1 MWLFHLHSTLKIQ
14 LFSPFFPLAGATDK
28 ACCRLSLWSFKKK
41 ASTIFYNTAKRKKSV
56 FSPYYEDETVIFHGS
71 AKEKRPFPRP
81 SPPKTQI
88 RLTYPSYL
96 QRISSLSGHWL
107 QPPLKRTVLKKL
119 KKGTCGNATRPYST
133 SQRFKTHRHFLT
145 CNHIGQKDM
154 KSMLEFFR
162 KTQHWSL
169 IEDSKSRRVL
179 EGIS

>member
-1 MWLFHLHSTLKIQ
+1 MWLFHLHSALKIQ
-14 LFSPFFPLAGATDK
+14 LFSPFSPWREPRIRHVVVYPFGAS
-28 ACCRLSLWSFKKK
+28 RKK
-41 ASTIFYNTAKRKKSV
+41 ASTIFYNTAKRKNL
-56 FSPYYEDETVIFHGS
+56 YFHHTMEIKQS
-71 AKEKRPFPRP
+71 HSIAAPKKKPFPRP
-81 SPPKTQI
+81 SPPRTQI

-96 QRISSLSGHWL
+96 QRLSSLSKHWL

-119 KKGTCGNATRPYST
+119 KKETCGNATRPYST
-133 SQRFKTHRHFLT
+133 SQRLKTHRHFLT

-162 KTQHWSL
+162 KTQHWLL

>member
-1 MWLFHLHSTLKIQ
+1 MVDAFFNTPITNKRSQPQSPPAENVEREREREEKERLCQSMWLFHLHSTLKIQ

-96 QRISSLSGHWL
+96 QRISSLS
-107 QPPLKRTVLKKL
+107 
-119 KKGTCGNATRPYST
+119 
-133 SQRFKTHRHFLT
+133 RH
-145 CNHIGQKDM
+145 
-154 KSMLEFFR
+154 
-162 KTQHWSL
+162 
-169 IEDSKSRRVL
+169 
-179 EGIS
+179 